1 MLNEIVIGGNVIEI
15 DTREEIIEIPASEV
29 PESEI
34 SVEISSEPL
43 YCLCQEPWDIHNRK
57 FMIHCDHCSDWFHGL

>member
-1 MLNEIVIGGNVIEI
+1 MLNQVVI
-15 DTREEIIEIPASEV
+15 SEVGDLGVGVPVLDV

-57 FMIHCDHCSDWFHGL
+57 FMIHCDHCSDWFHGQ